1 MKPKYLLSL
10 TLLIVLVAVMPSC
23 KKKQVTTATVPY
35 ADTLTLLSK
44 HKWYV
49 DHIWADYNNNGIADS
64 ALSELIPGTTLFR
77 VYTFAR
83 KGDFSD
89 STPGKVLY
97 GTWYFKGATKDS
109 VYITIDTIGNY
120 LHSILSISEDAMVT
134 KKWGS
139 LERWYFTKF

>member
-10 TLLIVLVAVMPSC
+10 TLLIVLAAVMPSC
-23 KKKQVTTATVPY
+23 KKKQVATATVPY

-97 GTWYFKGATKDS
+97 GTWHFKGATKDS